1 MDKTK
6 QSFAKRLKD
15 AMEAAGYEAKPAVL
29 ERNFNLHYFGKPMS
43 LHGVRRWLLGETL
56 PPQDKLIA
64 IAKWLRVAP
73 DELRYG
79 AEISTEIKQA
89 RQRWDEAISFQERET
104 FEAFLNLPAPQ
115 QKIVREVIL
124 SFAKAAKQDQV
135 S

>member
-6 QSFAKRLKD
+6 QNFAKRLKE
-15 AMEAAGYEAKPAVL
+15 AIEAAGYEAKPAVL

-64 IAKWLRVAP
+64 LAKWLRVAP

-79 AEISTEIKQA
+79 AEISTEIQQA
-89 RQRWDEAISFQERET
+89 RQRWDEAISYRERET

-115 QKIVREVIL
+115 QKIVREVIFT
-124 SFAKAAKQDQV
+124 FAKAAKAET
-135 S
+135 

>member
-6 QSFAKRLKD
+6 QNFAKRLKD
-15 AMEAAGYEAKPAVL
+15 AMEAAGYEARPAVL

-64 IAKWLRVAP
+64 LAQWLRVPP
-73 DELRYG
+73 DQLRYG
-79 AEISTEIKQA
+79 EEIKAEIEQA
-89 RQRWDEAISFQERET
+89 RQRWDEAISHQERET

-115 QKIVREVIL
+115 RKVVREVIL
-124 SFAKAAKQDQV
+124 AFSKAAGV
-135 S
+135 